1 MTYQSPRI
9 AVDQIVTPTHDAL
22 SEDYSPVIPL
32 DTHAMTSPVVRFVG
46 KVDESLL
53 WVFAGQTTS
62 VLDVVLVTVVS
73 LLIGGLVGVRLAY
86 VLSGRTV
93 DISLP
98 EALSGSRDEPLEEG
112 DSNPQDDPVHSFQRT
127 ISVSTP
133 SVLLSDEGEV
143 IKLLLEH
150 DGEIRQHQITAE
162 TGWSKSKVSRIVSRM
177 ADEDLIE
184 KTASGRENVI
194 TLPTDTSR
202 KPEPL
207 SLEHSSL

>member
-9 AVDQIVTPTHDAL
+9 AVDQVATPAHDAPGEAQSSAL
-22 SEDYSPVIPL
+22 P
-32 DTHAMTSPVVRFVG
+32 DTYAMTSPVVRFVE

-53 WVFAGQTTS
+53 WIFAGQTTS
-62 VLDVVLVTVVS
+62 VLDMVLVTVVS
-73 LLIGGLVGVRLAY
+73 LLVGGLVGLRLAY

-93 DISLP
+93 DVSLP
-98 EALSGSRDEPLEEG
+98 EALSGSRDDPLENE
-112 DSNPQDDPVHSFQRT
+112 DSNPQDDPGDPFHNT

-150 DGEIRQHQITAE
+150 DGEVRQHQITAE

-177 ADEDLIE
+177 ADGDLIE

-194 TLPTDTSR
+194 TLPTDASQEA
-202 KPEPL
+202 EPL
-207 SLEHSSL
+207 SLEYPSS